1 MLITERHQLIL
12 KLLKEKENVKIH
24 ELVELT
30 NTSESTLRRDLDQL
44 EKQNYLKRVHG
55 GASLLQRKRD
65 EPSVFEKITQ
75 NLEEKAKIAKY
86 AAELIWTA
94 IVFILMLEQQRIR

>member
-12 KLLKEKENVKIH
+12 KLLKEKKNVKIH

-55 GASLLQRKRD
+55 GASLIHSKRD
-65 EPSVFEKITQ
+65 
-75 NLEEKAKIAKY
+75 
-86 AAELIWTA
+86 
-94 IVFILMLEQQRIR
+94 